1 MNKIVTFF
9 TRKSLAKNILL
20 SLSVACTVISIF
32 CYALYYYNTFRIL
45 ENLLAK
51 QTRSQLLLNN
61 LHMAESFETLSM
73 ISDNL
78 LNDLY
83 QYDTSYPLSYISKLN
98 EITSLHDT
106 ESIQFASYT
115 LNTLDFYI
123 SNYPMLDSIFLYA
136 RNGTVISSTGK
147 HTKTQIMC
155 SESSDFIIDSVI
167 PNFDEQNT
175 SFIWLGS
182 YNIHDFVLGS
192 SQNHFSQ
199 NPVRVFTGIRRVVN
213 HKSGTDAFL
222 IFNVRLDTIHDIY
235 YTFPI
240 AGDVGSVFLLDSSGK
255 IHFSNQKELI
265 GSLSP
270 YAGHLTQTGSFV
282 SFTENHHGERHNIFY
297 QSLDNTDL
305 FILYEIPASTYAS
318 DIISIRN
325 MSVLLTVCT
334 ISVLLFIVF
343 RVVIRK
349 LRPIHELTQAVAY
362 VGSGNLGYTI
372 HVQEKS
378 KDEIG
383 ILAKNF
389 NQMSQSIQTIM
400 LEKEQAE
407 EQKRLQEIAA
417 LQAQINPHF
426 ILNTINTIKWMAI
439 LNHAPNIS
447 ECLTTF
453 GKLLEPLLKQQ
464 TDFYTIK
471 EELTYLQNY
480 VTIMNYSYGNTI
492 HMKLEVPEELYTYK
506 IPRFILQPLLE
517 NAVFHGVNKETN
529 SVQIEILMTA
539 REETLCIAVLSTGT
553 AIAPDKLL
561 NIQDSL
567 KDPSS
572 APAGRSS
579 SIGLANVNQ
588 RIKLFYGDSFGL
600 WIENS
605 SDCQVRVTV
614 TIPME
619 SML

>member
-167 PNFDEQNT
+167 PAFDEQNT

-213 HKSGTDAFL
+213 HKAERMPFL
-222 IFNVRLDTIHDIY
+222 FLMYAWIRFTTFITLFRLQ
-235 YTFPI
+235 
-240 AGDVGSVFLLDSSGK
+240 V
-255 IHFSNQKELI
+255 
-265 GSLSP
+265 
-270 YAGHLTQTGSFV
+270 
-282 SFTENHHGERHNIFY
+282 
-297 QSLDNTDL
+297 
-305 FILYEIPASTYAS
+305 
-318 DIISIRN
+318 
-325 MSVLLTVCT
+325 MSVLYFCWILPEK
-334 ISVLLFIVF
+334 FIF
-343 RVVIRK
+343 
-349 LRPIHELTQAVAY
+349 PI
-362 VGSGNLGYTI
+362 
-372 HVQEKS
+372 K
-378 KDEIG
+378 
-383 ILAKNF
+383 KN
-389 NQMSQSIQTIM
+389 
-400 LEKEQAE
+400 
-407 EQKRLQEIAA
+407 
-417 LQAQINPHF
+417 
-426 ILNTINTIKWMAI
+426 
-439 LNHAPNIS
+439 
-447 ECLTTF
+447 
-453 GKLLEPLLKQQ
+453 
-464 TDFYTIK
+464 
-471 EELTYLQNY
+471 
-480 VTIMNYSYGNTI
+480 
-492 HMKLEVPEELYTYK
+492 
-506 IPRFILQPLLE
+506 
-517 NAVFHGVNKETN
+517 
-529 SVQIEILMTA
+529 
-539 REETLCIAVLSTGT
+539 
-553 AIAPDKLL
+553 
-561 NIQDSL
+561 
-567 KDPSS
+567 
-572 APAGRSS
+572 
-579 SIGLANVNQ
+579 
-588 RIKLFYGDSFGL
+588 
-600 WIENS
+600 
-605 SDCQVRVTV
+605 
-614 TIPME
+614 
-619 SML
+619 